1 MIKLAEILPQFVSEL
16 ESSFLAFGQDDIAV
30 QLKEV
35 DVVRY
40 TYDKSCDAAYIYL
53 QSPRLLNVVEENII
67 GIKHGETIPVEHR
80 YWVNID
86 TDNFGRLR
94 GIEILIGSDIAKKLS
109 ALIDS

>member
-1 MIKLAEILPQFVSEL
+1 MHKLAEILPQFVSEL
-16 ESSFLAFGQDDIAV
+16 ESSFSTSGQEDFAV

-35 DVVRY
+35 NVVRY
-40 TYDKSCDAAYIYL
+40 TYDNSCDAVYIYL
-53 QSPRLLNVVEENII
+53 ESPRPLNVVEENII
-67 GIKHGETIPVEHR
+67 GIKHGETIPIEHR

-109 ALIDS
+109 AFIDS